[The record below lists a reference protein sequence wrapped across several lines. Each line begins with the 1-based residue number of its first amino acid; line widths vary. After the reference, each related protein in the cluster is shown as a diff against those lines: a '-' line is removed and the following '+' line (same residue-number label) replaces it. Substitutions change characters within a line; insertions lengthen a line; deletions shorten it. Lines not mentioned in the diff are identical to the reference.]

1 MFMFQFIS
9 MYFKIVSIHLFMN
22 IIVASAKPSVG
33 ILHHAFFD
41 NYIAGE
47 LTMLEADPAR
57 PHIARAFFTH
67 GRGKKVRALGVFI

>member
-9 MYFKIVSIHLFMN
+9 MYFQDSFNTFVYEYNCRIGEAECRYSSSCI
-22 IIVASAKPSVG
+22 
-33 ILHHAFFD
+33 FD
-41 NYIAGE
+41 NCIAGE